1 MSKNIPIPSLEE
13 YGLSNNGFLPGELP
27 VTKLSDEYYKD
38 WEMIAQ
44 NIPSLLLSKKMRT
57 VVDRVP
63 VLKVKDSLINDI
75 GQLRRAYSVL
85 CFITNA
91 YVWGYD
97 EPCDTLPDCIAE
109 PLLCISDSLGL
120 PPLATYASLVLW
132 NYKPIVDSPD
142 LIDDVMD
149 LSNLTTINTF
159 TGGMD
164 ESWFYLVS
172 VMTEK
177 IGAPC
182 VTSGL
187 KATQAVRND
196 DLPAV
201 IEELKSI
208 AEAVD
213 NLGSVL
219 MKMEAM
225 CDPHIFYFRIRPYLA
240 GWKNMAEV
248 GLPKGVRY
256 GSNGEY
262 MTFAGGSN
270 AQSSLIQALDIVL
283 GIEHFPTG
291 KKASDSRAIS
301 ANSDQNSFINEMR
314 KYMPREHRQFLSHL
328 ARVSNIRDYVR
339 TKKDKD
345 LTLAYDA
352 CLAMLKSFRD
362 KHIQIV
368 TRYIILQAHKKDS
381 SSKSKVLRSGLS
393 KSQGKKDQKGT
404 GGTALIP
411 FLKQCRDETGSSAA
425 SDWGR
430 KVLSTA
436 VLDIHEDST
445 LTGTR
450 KRSQDSGS
458 SSGSDAKRA
467 NLGLA
472 GNWDVE
478 QENDGEGSYPAGHW

>member
-1 MSKNIPIPSLEE
+1 MSKNIPLPTLEE
-13 YGLSNNGFLPGELP
+13 YGLSDNGFLPHDMP
-27 VTKLSDEYYKD
+27 ATRLSDDYYKD

-44 NIPSLLLSKKMRT
+44 NIPSLLLSKKMRE
-57 VVDRVP
+57 VVDRLP
-63 VLKVKDSLINDI
+63 VLKVKQSLSADI

-85 CFITNA
+85 TFITNA
-91 YVWGYD
+91 YVWGND
-97 EPCDTLPDCIAE
+97 KACEILPDCIAK
-109 PLLCISDSLGL
+109 PLLTVSKALGL

-132 NYKPIVDSPD
+132 NYKPIVDNPE
-142 LIDDVMD
+142 LVDDVME

-187 KATQAVRND
+187 QAIRAARED
-196 DLPAV
+196 DLV
-201 IEELKSI
+201 GTVRELKSI
-208 AEAVD
+208 AEAID

-248 GLPKGVRY
+248 GLPRGVKY
-256 GSNGEY
+256 GSEGEY
-262 MTFAGGSN
+262 MTYAGGSN

-283 GIEHFPTG
+283 GIEHFPMG
-291 KKASDSRAIS
+291 KKGSDPHTIS
-301 ANSDQNSFINEMR
+301 AKSDQNSFINEMR
-314 KYMPREHRQFLSHL
+314 KYMPREHREFLSHL
-328 ARVSNIRDYVR
+328 SRVSNIRDYVQ
-339 TKKDKD
+339 TKQDKE

-368 TRYIILQAHKKDS
+368 TRYIILQAHKKTS
-381 SSKSKVLRSGLS
+381 SSQSNVLRSGLS
-393 KSQGKKDQKGT
+393 KSHGKKELKGT

-411 FLKQCRDETGSSAA
+411 FLKQCRDETGSAAA

-436 VLDIHEDST
+436 VLDVHDNSSI
-445 LTGTR
+445 TGIR
-450 KRSQDSGS
+450 KRSKSPADSTEDS
-458 SSGSDAKRA
+458 KKMK
-467 NLGLA
+467 LGLA
-472 GNWDVE
+472 GNWNVSE
-478 QENDGEGSYPAGHW
+478 ENDEEGSYSAGHW